1 MNDLF
6 IQQIRL
12 KPDVTVGDRLQ
23 NLFPLELRNSITVFY
38 WRKWCWEIHIT

>member
-23 NLFPLELRNSITVFY
+23 NLFPLNCATR
-38 WRKWCWEIHIT
+38 

>member
-12 KPDVTVGDRLQ
+12 KPDMTVGDRLQ
-23 NLFPLELRNSITVFY
+23 NLSRLSSATR
-38 WRKWCWEIHIT
+38 